1 MATSLAR
8 QLALLRTPGAVKS
21 SLASASSVYSGPFI
35 IPEAETEHNS
45 VASLKGAVA
54 ESLSAL
60 CSLDPEMMR
69 FTVLLEL
76 EEEEEAARRLVR
88 ECVTALCPHILNK
101 HAQWILQWLVIR
113 HKVITIISECHLLT
127 HTIQG
132 PHQLPLLAGVQP
144 SSLLLLQNLPD
155 CAPEYRH
162 YNPA

>member
-1 MATSLAR
+1 MLQTGYISTNMATSLAR

-35 IPEAETEHNS
+35 IPEAEAEHNS

-76 EEEEEAARRLVR
+76 EEEEEAARRLTR
-88 ECVTALCPHILNK
+88 ECLTALCPHILNK
-101 HAQWILQWLVIR
+101 HAQWVLQWLVIR
-113 HKVITIISECHLLT
+113 HKVTISNIF
-127 HTIQG
+127 
-132 PHQLPLLAGVQP
+132 
-144 SSLLLLQNLPD
+144 
-155 CAPEYRH
+155 RH
-162 YNPA
+162 FVTC

>member
-1 MATSLAR
+1 MSTFSSSFQENLVTDRLFLTANTMATSLAR

-35 IPEAETEHNS
+35 IPEAEAEHNS

-88 ECVTALCPHILNK
+88 ECLTALCPHILNK
-101 HAQWILQWLVIR
+101 HAQWVLQWLVIR
-113 HKVITIISECHLLT
+113 HKVTLVTSFHSRKKLM
-127 HTIQG
+127 HFMPG
-132 PHQLPLLAGVQP
+132 PH
-144 SSLLLLQNLPD
+144 
-155 CAPEYRH
+155 
-162 YNPA
+162 

>member
-35 IPEAETEHNS
+35 IPEAEAEHNS

-76 EEEEEAARRLVR
+76 EEEDEAARRLVR
-88 ECVTALCPHILNK
+88 ECLTALCPHILNK
-101 HAQWILQWLVIR
+101 HAQWVLQWLFIR
-113 HKVITIISECHLLT
+113 HKVTFIIWRSVTC
-127 HTIQG
+127 QPFMPG
-132 PHQLPLLAGVQP
+132 PYQLPLLVGVQP
-144 SSLLLLQNLPD
+144 SSFLLLQNLPD
-155 CAPEYRH
+155 SPPEH
-162 YNPA
+162 

>member
-35 IPEAETEHNS
+35 IPEAEAEHNS

-76 EEEEEAARRLVR
+76 EEEDEAARRLVR
-88 ECVTALCPHILNK
+88 ECLTALCPHILNK
-101 HAQWILQWLVIR
+101 HAQWVLQWLVIR
-113 HKVITIISECHLLT
+113 HKVTIIFIIIIILHVNPPFMP
-127 HTIQG
+127 G
-132 PHQLPLLAGVQP
+132 PYQLPLLVGVQP
-144 SSLLLLQNLPD
+144 SSFLLLQNLPD
-155 CAPEYRH
+155 RPPEH
-162 YNPA
+162 